1 MPLLRSWDF
10 ASRWSIPRGCKLC
23 AVPIILLLGLFPFL
37 ISSDSFHFK
46 ISLMLQ
52 PHPPFVFSRHL
63 LVILI
68 IFSVAFVLFVPYFIF
83 FLHLLISNKPAKQSS
98 QEEAEQNSQHWVVFN
113 HFRLS
118 KGVFNG
124 LLMGKLA
131 NW

>member
-1 MPLLRSWDF
+1 
-10 ASRWSIPRGCKLC
+10 
-23 AVPIILLLGLFPFL
+23 
-37 ISSDSFHFK
+37 
-46 ISLMLQ
+46 MLQ

-68 IFSVAFVLFVPYFIF
+68 IFSVAFVLLVPYFIF

-131 NW
+131 NWSSDWKISIIFLNRRLLKKTGEKGKKHKKYAFGS